1 MTGPRPL
8 NESDQAISVRSASQ
22 PTTPPLTAQA
32 TSALSSASPLPPLEA
47 VQTALQTP
55 RHTPIEVQRQEFA
68 AAMRGYKKSDVRMY
82 LSEVSQTLEDG
93 LRERA
98 ELHTRLGAALRQLQI
113 HRETEDELRR
123 TLIAA
128 ERIGA
133 ELKEQARQEAMLTI
147 QGAENKVRLLEGHAA
162 VREQEASTR
171 HESRLRE
178 LEATFSLRRAQLEA
192 QCRDQEH
199 ELEIRSRE
207 RSAVLEREFS
217 VHYADLSGRL
227 SAAQAEYAQFMSQY
241 RAVSQAFA
249 QAAHTHLMPEL
260 PSLPNGLPNSLHSR
274 LGDAIMERLETLTE
288 PPRPTPAA
296 PTANPMIA
304 TPPAEIPIFVTPSES
319 AKHVAGTAVTVQ
331 PGMQPSPEAAAVQI
345 EEQRFS

>member
-8 NESDQAISVRSASQ
+8 NESEQATAVRSSPPGPDSAQGAVVQASF
-22 PTTPPLTAQA
+22 
-32 TSALSSASPLPPLEA
+32 LPPLEA

-55 RHTPIEVQRQEFA
+55 RQTPIDVQRQEFA
-68 AAMRGYKKSDVRMY
+68 AGLRGYKKSDVRMY

-98 ELHTRLGAALRQLQI
+98 ELHTRLEAARRQLQI

-128 ERIGA
+128 ERIGH
-133 ELKEQARQEAMLTI
+133 ELKEQARQEAMLLI
-147 QGAENKVRLLEGHAA
+147 QGAENRVRLLEGHAA
-162 VREQEASTR
+162 QREQEASSR

-192 QCRDQEH
+192 QCRDQEY

-207 RSAVLEREFS
+207 RSAALEREFS
-217 VHYADLSGRL
+217 GRYADLSGRL
-227 SAAQAEYAQFMSQY
+227 SAAHAEYAQFMSQY

-249 QAAHTHLMPEL
+249 QAANTHLMPEL
-260 PSLPNGLPNSLHSR
+260 PSLPSR
-274 LGDAIMERLETLTE
+274 IGDAIMERLETLTE
-288 PPRPTPAA
+288 VPRPA
-296 PTANPMIA
+296 PTQTAPTTEVPVVVA
-304 TPPAEIPIFVTPSES
+304 PLES
-319 AKHVAGTAVTVQ
+319 GRHVAGTAVTVV
-331 PGMQPSPEAAAVQI
+331 PGALPSPEAAAVQI